1 MAAIFSFLFFGSLNY
16 GQFHAG
22 NRPVEAALLQ
32 MLSASLLI
40 IAPHVILGM
49 TRRRWAHLGLTIY
62 SLGSVTYAL
71 FDVAVALT
79 EMG

>member
-1 MAAIFSFLFFGSLNY
+1 MGNFMLETDLSRQHSSRCFPPLF
-16 GQFHAG
+16 
-22 NRPVEAALLQ
+22 
-32 MLSASLLI
+32 LI